1 MESMGLKNS
10 FWKGKKV
17 FITGHS
23 GFKGSW
29 ASYVL
34 HMLGANVKGYSLK
47 PDSESNL
54 FDSLNLSNLIYS
66 DFQDIR
72 DKENLMRSIQEF
84 NPDIIFHMAAQ
95 PLVRDSYND
104 PIYTYEVNVI
114 GTATL
119 LEVSRSISNLG
130 CIINITTDKCYQN
143 KEWAWSYREDDE
155 LGGHDP
161 YSSSKA
167 CAELV
172 SKSYYSSFIKDKGIG
187 LATVRAGNVI
197 GGGDWSKDRLIPD
210 IINTFSQ
217 SNELLIRN
225 PFATRPWQHVLEP
238 IFGYFLLA
246 EKLYENREA
255 YSEAWNFGPNEGDI
269 RSVKWIVEE
278 ISKYWNN
285 PRWDIDKSSNP
296 HEAQNLKLDIS
307 KAKSLLKWQ
316 PKLDIKEALY
326 LTNSWYK
333 AYLEKMDMIK
343 ITEDQIISYIK
354 K

>member
-54 FDSLNLSNLIYS
+54 FDTLNLSNLIYS

-114 GTATL
+114 GILEKFEKQNYHISLPKIEKNSQMNFFRWSTKDPLTINKFGIPEPVSPKILYPDIL
-119 LEVSRSISNLG
+119 LVPLVGYDNNLNRLG
-130 CIINITTDKCYQN
+130 YGGGFYDRYIEKIDK
-143 KEWAWSYREDDE
+143 
-155 LGGHDP
+155 
-161 YSSSKA
+161 
-167 CAELV
+167 
-172 SKSYYSSFIKDKGIG
+172 IKKVTKIG
-187 LATVRAGNVI
+187 LA
-197 GGGDWSKDRLIPD
+197 
-210 IINTFSQ
+210 FSYQ
-217 SNELLIRN
+217 KIKS
-225 PFATRPWQHVLEP
+225 VP
-238 IFGYFLLA
+238 IDQY
-246 EKLYENREA
+246 
-255 YSEAWNFGPNEGDI
+255 
-269 RSVKWIVEE
+269 
-278 ISKYWNN
+278 
-285 PRWDIDKSSNP
+285 DK
-296 HEAQNLKLDIS
+296 KLDFI
-307 KAKSLLKWQ
+307 
-316 PKLDIKEALY
+316 
-326 LTNSWYK
+326 
-333 AYLEKMDMIK
+333 
-343 ITEDQIISYIK
+343 ITEKEIIK
-354 K
+354 